1 MRFFKNGELRDKEI
15 ENALRDAA
23 DDYAD
28 GEIFEV
34 RDLLTEIVNAIDA
47 FASPEEW

>member
-1 MRFFKNGELRDKEI
+1 MKFFKNGEMRDKEI

-23 DDYAD
+23 DDYAN

-47 FASPEEW
+47 FDRAEEE

>member
-23 DDYAD
+23 DNYTN

-34 RDLLTEIVNAIDA
+34 RELLTEIINAIDA
-47 FASPEEW
+47 FDRAEEE